1 MGVKDGRF
9 SLPSDV
15 SNDIGKVLEIAAV
28 QLRSDASTS
37 HALDQKRNA
46 EDVIA
51 LADQGLVKV
60 SSQ

>member
-37 HALDQKRNA
+37 HTLNQKWNA